1 MFFMC
6 YLVLLSQ
13 QIYQGKIITMY
24 IHTQPIRE
32 QAGGSHTSQ
41 ANSGM
46 NVLNSH
52 TYIPP
57 SLYVFPSCY
66 VTHDIIAVI

>member
-1 MFFMC
+1 MH

-13 QIYQGKIITMY
+13 EIYQGKIITMH

-41 ANSGM
+41 ANPRM
-46 NVLNSH
+46 NVLSSH
-52 TYIPP
+52 TYII
-57 SLYVFPSCY
+57 SLSIFPSSY
-66 VTHDIIAVI
+66 VTHDIIAIS

>member
-1 MFFMC
+1 MH

-13 QIYQGKIITMY
+13 QIYQGKVTIMH
-24 IHTQPIRE
+24 IHTHPIRE

-41 ANSGM
+41 ANSRM

-52 TYIPP
+52 TYIIPL
-57 SLYVFPSCY
+57 SIFPSCY
-66 VTHDIIAVI
+66 VTPDKIAII